1 MKAHYL
7 FILLFT
13 CTLFSL
19 ACTSCNKK
27 PVNTPP
33 FTGEELCSSGL
44 PVAVRRTLTGVGS
57 QDQSPVDVPSSIF
70 WNRDSLNYYAAV
82 AYKDDDPKGQFVTGA
97 AYYLQREGDMPA
109 DFYTVSREEAD
120 SFLMLS
126 AGQDYQPAKDLIR
139 CLQQHNQWN
148 H

>member
-1 MKAHYL
+1 MKAHNL

-27 PVNTPP
+27 PANTPP
-33 FTGEELCSSGL
+33 FREG
-44 PVAVRRTLTGVGS
+44 TGVGS

>member
-1 MKAHYL
+1 MKAHNL

-19 ACTSCNKK
+19 ACTSCNK
-27 PVNTPP
+27 
-33 FTGEELCSSGL
+33 GQSSNE
-44 PVAVRRTLTGVGS
+44 A

-126 AGQDYQPAKDLIR
+126 AGQDYQPAKDLIK
-139 CLQQHNQWN
+139 CLQDHQEWKH
-148 H
+148 